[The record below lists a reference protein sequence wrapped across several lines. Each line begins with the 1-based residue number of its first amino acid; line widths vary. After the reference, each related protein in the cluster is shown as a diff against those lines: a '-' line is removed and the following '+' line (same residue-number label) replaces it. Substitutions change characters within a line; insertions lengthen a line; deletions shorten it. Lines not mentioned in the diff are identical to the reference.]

1 MCITLMSAPIWNHT
15 FCINRN
21 FVFVFVLHTW
31 LRVCD
36 ALQCIATKL
45 TKTYKSPTEYI
56 YRGKKRNT
64 VISDLNIFVA
74 YFQEITDVIE
84 NIKEIPL
91 DKMYY
96 HFSRFQ
102 MSVHK
107 NGIGDEPAEYK
118 PITLWV

>member
-1 MCITLMSAPIWNHT
+1 MSVPIWNHT

-31 LRVCD
+31 LRVYD
-36 ALQCIATKL
+36 ALQCIETKFQRNIF
-45 TKTYKSPTEYI
+45 TEEYI

-64 VISDLNIFVA
+64 VISDLNIFVT

-84 NIKEIPL
+84 NIEDIPL
-91 DKMYY
+91 DKMHY
-96 HFSRFQ
+96 HFCRFH